1 MIKSIKRFFKR
12 RYVKAKLSVRNTTL
26 GKTYRDEH
34 ILEQHVWAIFS
45 TLIKNKDSKLT
56 IAPLSGK
63 KYIVNKKLG
72 IFVILD
78 YSNLEITNHVYHYEL
93 KLSHNDA
100 SKLSKL
106 FNDKLENDAT
116 SYESEIRA
124 NIQNSLN
131 ILLDKI
137 NKDLMGL

>member
-1 MIKSIKRFFKR
+1 MLFRS
-12 RYVKAKLSVRNTTL
+12 
-26 GKTYRDEH
+26 
-34 ILEQHVWAIFS
+34 
-45 TLIKNKDSKLT
+45 
-56 IAPLSGK
+56 
-63 KYIVNKKLG
+63 KKLG